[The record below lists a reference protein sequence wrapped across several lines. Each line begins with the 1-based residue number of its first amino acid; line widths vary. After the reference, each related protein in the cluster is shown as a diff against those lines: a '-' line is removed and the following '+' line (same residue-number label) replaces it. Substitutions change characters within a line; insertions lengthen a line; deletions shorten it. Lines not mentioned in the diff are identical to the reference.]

1 MATKGASN
9 RYGNA
14 KGGRNGHPTPHTG
27 YQWAKGFNRNTLQ
40 DHFNRHGSQVG
51 TPTKESYAA
60 HAVKFA
66 HTVNRQDCVSFIDG
80 KGSTYKYNKKTNEF
94 AVITK
99 KGIVVTYFKP
109 TDGYLYYLNE
119 KKGKSNHGRHK

>member
-14 KGGRNGHPTPHTG
+14 RGGRNGHPTSHTG
-27 YQWAKGFNRNTLQ
+27 FQWAKGFNKTTLQ
-40 DHFNRHGSQVG
+40 DHFDRHGLQVG

-66 HTVNRQDCVSFIDG
+66 NTVNREDCVSFVDQR
-80 KGSTYKYNKKTNEF
+80 GSTYKYNKKTNEF

-99 KGIVVTYFKP
+99 RGVVVTYYKP
-109 TDGYLYYLNE
+109 TDGFKYYLKE
-119 KKGKSNHGRHK
+119 KKGKVKNGKYK